1 MRRQPRRPPS
11 CYCRI
16 WSCQVA
22 SIHDPSIRCRNPCM
36 LSPPIRA
43 WGAICGLLRRL
54 THGASFGKRIR
65 RRLERNRKFAD
76 SPLEGGGSW
85 IRTSG
90 STPNWQRLAVAIQRD
105 GRRRTV
111 RAFLTGAPLPPTAS
125 PRFCRWWPSGSPAL
139 KPAQSPVS
147 RTVSPASGTSGR
159 KRIRER
165 ANGAVY
171 TRCPGL
177 TPTDWPNWVRP
188 AACPSCRRVLLWQVE
203 RLSPLRTDSL
213 PFVSKIYWP
222 KNADDAI
229 MDAP

>member
-1 MRRQPRRPPS
+1 M
-11 CYCRI
+11 
-16 WSCQVA
+16 
-22 SIHDPSIRCRNPCM
+22 
-36 LSPPIRA
+36 
-43 WGAICGLLRRL
+43 
-54 THGASFGKRIR
+54 
-65 RRLERNRKFAD
+65 
-76 SPLEGGGSW
+76 
-85 IRTSG
+85 
-90 STPNWQRLAVAIQRD
+90 
-105 GRRRTV
+105 
-111 RAFLTGAPLPPTAS
+111 
-125 PRFCRWWPSGSPAL
+125 
-139 KPAQSPVS
+139 S

-229 MDAP
+229 MDVEPIGFAKFAPALREDPGGCESADHPKIARTTEGRVRSKSLFGSGLTGLGPKTRQKAFSIRRKLSKPASSRLL